1 MTLGE
6 MKDIIANRLGDTS
19 TNTGNRIV
27 EFIND
32 IMFRI
37 SDDIQYPGERRWGHL
52 RTESGRFAYPL
63 EPDVESIIEPMI
75 IRDSNANIWMT
86 PVETFNSNVQ
96 NPTSTGTPHN
106 FMYYGNYTISRQPAS
121 KLEFT
126 YTSLLTEITA
136 TIYGESDFRN
146 ISEDVTLA
154 VGSTTTPSGA
164 NYIVTTEAFTT
175 VSRVT
180 LSAAPG
186 VVVSVYGAGP
196 SYAEGG
202 EATVQGAKGPIV
214 EFSATDTDS
223 NTADWG
229 LTNPGGTI
237 RIRDDRFGVYA
248 NDRTFLIKGYSSAQ
262 VGNISGRGDYD
273 RIYTEETI
281 TLAGGTA
288 QTAIVTNGGT
298 GNAITSANTT
308 SITCSGASFGA
319 TDLWLGGRIWIKTTD
334 GGTSYEYDRQVTAS
348 TGTVITFTPSIPV
361 ADPAIEAG
369 DLYSLYPSKPFAE
382 SSKNFTSI
390 ESISGSAQNLSGAVF
405 ISTPVTK
412 TEDTNGVQGYW
423 DYSRLIGKMGA
434 TQTSE
439 DIPIVGLYPIPSGQ
453 SVDYQYYRRLSAMIS
468 DTDRPPMDERVHR
481 YIMKWAETAI
491 LAWYGE
497 SKGVTEVIQVSTPS
511 WMQDMR
517 AIRDILGLSAN
528 PEVVIGGRAL
538 NISRRYGATA
548 MLDPAH
554 YSN

>member
-154 VGSTTTPSGA
+154 VGATTTPSGA

-196 SYAEGG
+196 SYAQGG
-202 EATVQGAKGPIV
+202 ESSVLGSKGPIV
-214 EFSATDTDS
+214 EFSSTDTDS

-237 RIRDDRFGVYA
+237 RIRDDTFGVYA

-273 RIYTEETI
+273 RIYTEETV

-288 QTAIVTNGGT
+288 QTAIVKNSDS

-334 GGTSYEYDRQVTAS
+334 GGTSYEYDRQITAS
-348 TGTVITFTPSIPV
+348 TGTVITFSPSIPG

-369 DLYSLYPSKPFAE
+369 DSYFLYPCKPFAE

-434 TQTSE
+434 NQTSE
-439 DIPIVGLYPIPSGQ
+439 DIPIVGLYPIPTGQ
-453 SVDYQYYRRLSAMIS
+453 SIDYQYYRRLSAMIS
-468 DTDRPPMDERVHR
+468 DSDRPPMDDRVHR
-481 YIMKWAETAI
+481 YIKKWAESAF
-491 LAWYGE
+491 LAWFG
-497 SKGVTEVIQVSTPS
+497 SNMGIQETIQNALPS
-511 WMQDMR
+511 WQSDMR
-517 AIRDILGLSAN
+517 TVRNFLGLVPN
-528 PEVVIGGRAL
+528 RKTVMGGDAVSMHTR
-538 NISRRYGATA
+538 SRPGAV
-548 MLDPAH
+548 LDPSV
-554 YSN
+554 Y

>member
-1 MTLGE
+1 MTFGE
-6 MKDIIANRLGDTS
+6 MKTEIATRSGDTS
-19 TNTGNRIV
+19 TTNKDRAG

-37 SDDIQYPGERRWGHL
+37 SDSVQYPGEKRWGHI
-52 RTESGRFAYPL
+52 RTESGRFSYPL
-63 EPDVESIIEPMI
+63 EPDVESVIEPMVI
-75 IRDSNANIWMT
+75 PDENANIFSSS
-86 PVETFNSNVQ
+86 VEKFNRETQ
-96 NPTSTGTPHN
+96 NPTSTGTPHE
-106 FMYYGNYTISRQPAS
+106 FMHYGNYTVSRQPAS

-136 TIYGESDFRN
+136 TIYGESDFRY
-146 ISEDVTLA
+146 ITEDVTLT
-154 VGSTTTPSGA
+154 VGSTTITG
-164 NYIVTTEAFTT
+164 TEAFTT

-196 SYAEGG
+196 SYAQGG

-214 EFSATDTDS
+214 EFSSTDTDS

-237 RIRDDRFGVYA
+237 RIRDDRFGTDA
-248 NDRTFLIKGYSSAQ
+248 NGRTFLIKGYSSAQ

-298 GNAITSANTT
+298 GMAITSSTDR
-308 SITCSGASFGA
+308 ITITIGSSVGFGA
-319 TDLWLGGRIWIKTTD
+319 TNSWLGGRIWIKTTD
-334 GGTSYEYDRQVTAS
+334 GGTSYEYDRQVTFNS
-348 TGTVITFTPSIPV
+348 NTEVTFSPSIPLS
-361 ADPAIEAG
+361 DPVIEAG
-369 DLYSLYPSKPFAE
+369 DLYSLYPPKPFAE

-434 TQTSE
+434 NQTSE
-439 DIPIVGLYPIPSGQ
+439 DIPIVGLYPIPTGQ
-453 SVDYQYYRRLSAMIS
+453 SIDYQYYRRLSAMIS
-468 DTDRPPMDERVHR
+468 DSDRPPMDDRVHR
-481 YIMKWAETAI
+481 YIKKWAESAF
-491 LAWYGE
+491 LAWFG
-497 SKGVTEVIQVSTPS
+497 SNMGIQETIQNALPS
-511 WMQDMR
+511 WQSDMR
-517 AIRDILGLSAN
+517 TVRNFLGLVPN
-528 PEVVIGGRAL
+528 RKTVMGGDAVSMHTY
-538 NISRRYGATA
+538 SRPGAV
-548 MLDPAH
+548 LDPSV
-554 YSN
+554 Y